1 MRLTGDLWAPT
12 LDGVS
17 REFTYGDRFHIDDST
32 AEWLR
37 RNGIAKDADD
47 LSGDDKHAPTPQPG
61 TVDYD
66 PDDPNTTKLFSEL
79 GGDELGIPETE
90 STHDAVEVDDAP
102 AVPKPLAAAKVDA
115 WRRYAESLGIDPKG
129 RSKDELRSL
138 CAQRES
144 QS

>member
-1 MRLTGDLWAPT
+1 MRLTVDLWAPT

-32 AEWLR
+32 AEWMR

-47 LSGDDKHAPTPQPG
+47 LSGDPHAPTSQPG
-61 TVDYD
+61 TVKYD

-79 GGDELGIPETE
+79 GGDELGIPDDP
-90 STHDAVEVDDAP
+90 STDDTPEVDDTP
-102 AVPKPLAAAKVDA
+102 TVPKPLAAAKVDA

>member
-1 MRLTGDLWAPT
+1 MRLTVDLWAPT

-32 AEWLR
+32 AEWMR

-47 LSGDDKHAPTPQPG
+47 LSGDPHAPTPQPG
-61 TVDYD
+61 TVKYD

-79 GGDELGIPETE
+79 GGDELGIPDDP
-90 STHDAVEVDDAP
+90 STDDTPEVDDTP
-102 AVPKPLAAAKVDA
+102 TVPKPLAAAKVDA

>member
-1 MRLTGDLWAPT
+1 MRLTVDLWAPT

-32 AEWLR
+32 AEWMR

-47 LSGDDKHAPTPQPG
+47 LSGDEKHASTPQPG
-61 TVDYD
+61 TVKYD

-79 GGDELGIPETE
+79 GGDELGIPDDP
-90 STHDAVEVDDAP
+90 STDDTPEVDDTP
-102 AVPKPLAAAKVDA
+102 TVPKPLAAAKVDA

-144 QS
+144 QN

>member
-1 MRLTGDLWAPT
+1 MSWEYLRLTLP
-12 LDGVS
+12 
-17 REFTYGDRFHIDDST
+17 ID
-32 AEWLR
+32 AGRLE
-37 RNGIAKDADD
+37 DD
-47 LSGDDKHAPTPQPG
+47 T
-61 TVDYD
+61 
-66 PDDPNTTKLFSEL
+66 
-79 GGDELGIPETE
+79 
-90 STHDAVEVDDAP
+90 P

>member
-1 MRLTGDLWAPT
+1 MRLTVDLWAPT

-32 AEWLR
+32 AEWMR

-47 LSGDDKHAPTPQPG
+47 LSGDEKHASTPQPG
-61 TVDYD
+61 TVKYD

-79 GGDELGIPETE
+79 GGNELGIPDDP
-90 STHDAVEVDDAP
+90 STDDTPEVDETP
-102 AVPKPLAAAKVDA
+102 TVPKPLAAAKVDA

-144 QS
+144 QN